1 MNGQRRVAALGP
13 VLVMTTMVTSIIS
26 SLGAPLIP
34 TIAKDFHDSLSTAQW
49 SLTVALVSGAIS
61 APVMGRLGD
70 GPRRRSTMIGG
81 LAIVA
86 AGGVVAAQAKGI
98 DVLVVGRALQ
108 GVGLGLVPL
117 AMATARELMP
127 AHRVSPMIGLL
138 SVSAAAGVGAG
149 YPISGLIAEGLGLSG
164 AYWFGTI
171 VAAAALVC
179 VVIVV
184 PSSSGGHLSRLDVIG
199 AGLLT
204 VTLVAVLV
212 AVAQGSIWGWGSF
225 KVLGLLVAGLV
236 FLIFWTWQQ
245 LHAKEPLINLRL
257 LRHPAVL
264 AGDAC
269 ALVLGV
275 AMYMVLSAGTEFVQL
290 PRSNGFGFS
299 APVVVA
305 GLILIPMSALML
317 LGSWLLPFLDRL
329 VGIRSLLTA
338 GCLVVAAGS
347 GYFALYHGALWESFV
362 MMGILGIGLGTTFAA
377 VPGLIVRSVP
387 HSETG
392 SAMGFYQVVRFV
404 GFSLGSAFTS
414 SILASHIST
423 STNQPALEG
432 YTTVFWLA
440 GAICVVAA
448 LVAYILSA
456 RGERVPPDQRLSNQ
470 EVRLSEETDGDDL
483 IVGGE
488 HI

>member
-1 MNGQRRVAALGP
+1 
-13 VLVMTTMVTSIIS
+13 
-26 SLGAPLIP
+26 
-34 TIAKDFHDSLSTAQW
+34 
-49 SLTVALVSGAIS
+49 
-61 APVMGRLGD
+61 
-70 GPRRRSTMIGG
+70 
-81 LAIVA
+81 
-86 AGGVVAAQAKGI
+86 
-98 DVLVVGRALQ
+98 
-108 GVGLGLVPL
+108 
-117 AMATARELMP
+117 
-127 AHRVSPMIGLL
+127 
-138 SVSAAAGVGAG
+138 
-149 YPISGLIAEGLGLSG
+149 
-164 AYWFGTI
+164 
-171 VAAAALVC
+171 
-179 VVIVV
+179 
-184 PSSSGGHLSRLDVIG
+184 
-199 AGLLT
+199 

-377 VPGLIVRSVP
+377 IPGLIVRSVP